1 MRFQQLLHVRRL
13 ASAGATTLMR
23 RPITTTTITTTSRT
37 ALAATYPAFATT
49 VRTMA
54 GSGAPI
60 PELTEITD
68 NVQRG
73 NYATLTDKDV
83 AHFEQLLGKNFVL
96 TEDLEGYNICFL
108 KRIRG
113 NSKLVLKPGSTAEV
127 AAILKYCN
135 ERRLAVV
142 PQGGNTGLVGGSV
155 PICDEIVLSLARLN
169 KVLSVDEVTGIAVVE
184 AGCILENFDQRA
196 REVGLTVPL
205 DLGAKASCHIGG
217 NVSTNAGGVRVVR
230 YGNLHGSVLGVEAVL
245 ATGQVLDLMSNFKK
259 DNTGYHMKHLFIG
272 SEGTLG
278 VVTKLS
284 MLCPHSSRAVNVA
297 FIGLNSFDDVLKTF
311 VSAKRNLGEI
321 LSSCELI
328 DERAL
333 NTALEQ
339 FKFLNSPIS
348 GFPFY
353 MLIETSGSNGDH
365 DEEKIN
371 QFIGDGMERGEI
383 QDGTVTGDPGKVQEI
398 WKIRE
403 MVPLGLIEKSFCF
416 KYDISLPLRDFY
428 NIVDV
433 MRERCGPLA
442 TVVCGYGHLGDSN
455 LHLNVSCEEFN
466 DEIYKRVEPF
476 VYEYTSKLKGSISAE
491 HGIGF
496 LKKDYLHYSKDPVA
510 IGYMREMKKLLDPN
524 SILNPYKV
532 LN

>member
-1 MRFQQLLHVRRL
+1 MNFQPLLHLRRH
-13 ASAGATTLMR
+13 ATTLKLK
-23 RPITTTTITTTSRT
+23 PVHTLRT
-37 ALAATYPAFATT
+37 L
-49 VRTMA
+49 VRSVA
-54 GSGAPI
+54 SKPQ
-60 PELTEITD
+60 LTQITD

-73 NYATLTDKDV
+73 NYSTLNEKDV
-83 AHFEQLLGKNFVL
+83 AYFEQLLGKSQVL
-96 TEDLEGYNICFL
+96 TDDLEGYNTCFL
-108 KRIRG
+108 KRIYG

-127 AAILKYCN
+127 SAILRHCN
-135 ERRLAVV
+135 ERKLAVC

-155 PICDEIVLSLARLN
+155 PICDEIVLSMQRLN
-169 KVLSVDEVTGIAVVE
+169 KVISVDEVTGIAVVE

-196 REVGLTVPL
+196 REVGLTVPI

-245 ATGQVLDLMSNFKK
+245 ANGQVLDLMSDFKK

-278 VVTKLS
+278 VVTKLA
-284 MLCPHSSRAVNVA
+284 MLCPHTSKAVNVA
-297 FIGLNSFDDVLKTF
+297 FLGLNSFEDVLKTF

-333 NTALEQ
+333 NTALDQ

-348 GFPFY
+348 GYPFY
-353 MLIETSGSNGDH
+353 MLIETLGSNSMH
-365 DEEKIN
+365 DEEKMN
-371 QFIGDGMERGEI
+371 EFIQEGMSKGEI
-383 QDGTVTGDPGKVQEI
+383 QDGTITAEPGKVQEL

-428 NIVDV
+428 NIVNV

-455 LHLNVSCEEFN
+455 LHLNISCEKFN
-466 DEIYKRVEPF
+466 DKIYKCVEPF
-476 VYEYTSKLKGSISAE
+476 VYEYTAKLKGSISAE

-496 LKKDYLHYSKDPVA
+496 LKKDYLKYSKNAVA
-510 IGYMREMKKLLDPN
+510 ISWMRDMKNMFDPN
-524 SILNPYKV
+524 GILNPYKM